1 MIQLT
6 LFPRRGFALLCLDEL
21 LVGPDGLPT
30 VKRTHRAIRS
40 CLKRS
45 AVGESAWIVD
55 YTRICSVEVHDGE
68 TPTYVV
74 LR

>member
-30 VKRTHRAIRS
+30 VKRTRRAMRA

-45 AVGESAWIVD
+45 AVGELAWIAN
-55 YTRICSVEVHDGE
+55 YARIVSVEVHDGE
-68 TPTYVV
+68 RPTYMV
-74 LR
+74 L